1 MTISVDMLFQIL
13 GLLGTVIGVIWYM
26 SSLIND
32 MKKEIAKSNQLNEIQ
47 DKNIEQIELNI
58 EKKIL
63 EISQK
68 LNENYGQCRDGRVKI
83 WEDLNASKIKI
94 ASIEASKKD

>member
-26 SSLIND
+26 SNVLSEI
-32 MKKEIAKSNQLNEIQ
+32 KKEIAKSNQLNEIQ
-47 DKNIEQIELNI
+47 DKNIEQIELNV
-58 EKKIL
+58 EKKLL

-94 ASIEASKKD
+94 ASLEATKKD